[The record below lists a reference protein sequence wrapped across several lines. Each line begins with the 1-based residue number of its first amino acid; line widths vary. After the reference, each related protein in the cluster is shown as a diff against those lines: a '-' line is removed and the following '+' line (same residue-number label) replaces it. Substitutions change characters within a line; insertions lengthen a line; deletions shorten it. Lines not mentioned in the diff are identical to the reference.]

1 MKIDNGQTNFDPT
14 VRAAQSDKVRGHHH
28 HHGGKSKAS
37 EAAKNDSVSVSPA
50 AQFASQAITASQ
62 SSPDVRPD
70 VVARAKQ
77 LLADGKIGNDPQ
89 HLADTLIDHAIN
101 SND

>member
-14 VRAAQSDKVRGHHH
+14 ARAAQADNVKHGR
-28 HHGGKSKAS
+28 HHGGTHKTSAT
-37 EAAKNDSVSVSPA
+37 AQNDSVSVSPA
-50 AQFASQAITASQ
+50 AQFANQAISASQ

-70 VVARAKQ
+70 VVARARQ
-77 LLADGKIGNDPQ
+77 LLADGKVGNDPYR
-89 HLADTLIDHAIN
+89 LADALIDHALD

>member
-1 MKIDNGQTNFDPT
+1 MKIDNAYKNFDPAVQASET
-14 VRAAQSDKVRGHHH
+14 GSVQKTHGHHRGHKTTAP
-28 HHGGKSKAS
+28 GT
-37 EAAKNDSVSVSPA
+37 DSVTVSSD
-50 AQFASQAITASQ
+50 AQFATSAISASQ
-62 SSPDVRPD
+62 STADVRPD

-89 HLADTLIDHAIN
+89 RLADRLIDHALD